1 MIGGEDPEEFGKLHR
16 SLVEEF
22 GPRAGAEYE
31 LVFRLA
37 VLFWRLRRIP
47 VLEATFLRSG
57 QSEGAEGYR
66 DPRVDKL
73 IELETL
79 RRKSLREIAKR
90 FSAKLSAEEPIEDE
104 YEGAARAIY
113 DQLSAQ
119 QPDRPMTSGGEI
131 QERLSQISRYET
143 SLMNSISRT
152 FNMLIGLQNMRTD
165 HAERRRITDK

>member
-1 MIGGEDPEEFGKLHR
+1 MGKIPKNSVSYTEA
-16 SLVEEF
+16 SLKSS
-22 GPRAGAEYE
+22 A
-31 LVFRLA
+31 FRLA
-37 VLFWRLRRIP
+37 VIFWRLRRIP

-90 FSAKLSAEEPIEDE
+90 FSE

-119 QPDRPMTSGGEI
+119 QPDRPMTSEGEI